1 MFKRIVIPVD
11 GSATS
16 NKALTVALQMAR
28 DTGGSVRIVH
38 VIEGTNYSSNAMQ
51 TEGFAGGATDSIRI
65 AAQKILDEALAL
77 AQPFG
82 VDTDTKLFDTFDG
95 RLADAVGHRA
105 EVKIVTAAVDEG
117 LDEHGYIMPGLGD
130 AGDRLYGV
138 VD

>member
-51 TEGFAGGATDSIRI
+51 TEGFAATRQVDPNIVIKKKNGQDTEVQDGWKGRILPFELVQERI
-65 AAQKILDEALAL
+65 ATYLGEAVRQRAQ
-77 AQPFG
+77 AQY
-82 VDTDTKLFDTFDG
+82 VA
-95 RLADAVGHRA
+95 RLLGGCRIEGI
-105 EVKIVTAAVDEG
+105 EVPS
-117 LDEHGYIMPGLGD
+117 PGELN
-130 AGDRLYGV
+130 V
-138 VD
+138 H